1 MRGSSTRLRPMNN
14 GREVELSGATRSL
27 SVWRAWCWWL
37 PVAALVFALALV
49 FVDPFAGD
57 WDALDYTVL
66 ALEGRPSSMLLGRTL
81 FILFNHLLWRAAHA
95 LVEFPR
101 EQAYLLFK
109 YAVVVQSPLAV
120 VACWTLAKELT
131 RSAHAATL
139 AALLVGLSPFF
150 IIYSGQAMT
159 EIPAILLLAVAL
171 VVHLRG
177 LRLRRRLLVLAGA
190 ALLGLGAN
198 VREASLLYAPWLVL
212 MPLAYGW
219 RWRGAEGKT
228 TVLAALVFLLCAF
241 GPFALL
247 FALDLGDYRAWWWA
261 WFRSAQAESARHPVS
276 VGNLRALLAY
286 FFIAAPVVL
295 VVLPFAL
302 ARAWRRGCSPLLVA
316 ALVGLAANL
325 ALIAHYSLVLNG
337 RYLLT
342 GLPALAPLVGD
353 HLWRRWRDRVQDER
367 RAFMRAAVVVSL
379 ATAAV
384 GAAVYAYTWPTLAA
398 HALTGEYKK
407 RLALLPSDAVV
418 MAGGQT
424 VSVNFWRG
432 LGLGRWETIGTG
444 GGWPGPH
451 LADVVAQRLS
461 EGKRVFVDID
471 PLLWATRGWQEEETR
486 ALVGLQE
493 RFRFRHVSETIFEIR
508 PPDDASARDDPELW
522 RLLPENR
529 SEPRHARFERVR
541 RLFGL

>member
-1 MRGSSTRLRPMNN
+1 MDNSRKHLDVAHPFGL
-14 GREVELSGATRSL
+14 L
-27 SVWRAWCWWL
+27 RAWRWWL
-37 PVAALVFALALV
+37 PVAALVCGLALV

-66 ALEGRPSSMLLGRTL
+66 ALEGRPSSMLLGRML
-81 FILFNHLLWRAAHA
+81 FIFFNHLLWRLAQAF
-95 LVEFPR
+95 VELPR

-109 YAVVVQSPLAV
+109 YVVVVQSPIAV
-120 VACWTLAKELT
+120 VACWALAKELT
-131 RSAHAATL
+131 RSAEAATI

-159 EIPAILLLAVAL
+159 EIPAIFLLATAL

-177 LRLRRRLLVLAGA
+177 LQQRRRFLVLAGA
-190 ALLGLGAN
+190 ALLGLSAN
-198 VREASLLYAPWLVL
+198 MREASLLYAPWLVF
-212 MPLAYGW
+212 MPLASGW
-219 RWRGAEGKT
+219 RWRGVEGKT
-228 TVLAALVFLLCAF
+228 TALAAAIFLLCAF

-247 FALDLGDYRAWWWA
+247 FALDLGDYRAWWLE
-261 WFRSAQAESARHPVS
+261 WFRAAQAESARHPIS
-276 VGNLRALLAY
+276 IGNLRALLAY

-295 VVLPFAL
+295 VVLPCAL
-302 ARAWRRGCSPLLVA
+302 ARAWRRGFSPLLVA
-316 ALVGLAANL
+316 ALIGLVANL
-325 ALIAHYSLVLNG
+325 ALVAHYSLVLNG

-353 HLWRRWRDRVQDER
+353 YLWRCWRDKAQDER
-367 RAFMRAAVVVSL
+367 RAFARAAALVSL
-379 ATAAV
+379 VTAAI
-384 GAAVYAYTWPTLAA
+384 GLAVYAYTWPTLAA

-432 LGLGRWETIGTG
+432 VGLGEWETIGTG

-451 LADVVAQRLS
+451 LPELIAQRLS
-461 EGKRVFVDID
+461 EGKRVFLDVD
-471 PLLWATRGWQEEETR
+471 PRLWATRGWQEEETR

-493 RFRFRHVSETIFEIR
+493 RFRFRRVSETIFEIR

-529 SEPRHARFERVR
+529 SERRRARFERVR
-541 RLFGL
+541 KLLGL